1 MGCFGM
7 GTLRAGLATGMIVAA
22 LIALLPAAASA
33 ATTYV
38 AWSEPTGSTECT
50 DAAPCT
56 LAKALSEAGDGDA
69 VRLQA
74 GEYTLPFSGLR
85 IEAEIDFGGTA
96 GAVPVIETTNTATI
110 AVGSKA
116 DATVHDLH
124 FEGLGP
130 LLLESGSAQRVFVDY
145 TGPDNPLSATAAC
158 ELNVGTTL
166 RDSVCWAR
174 EGGEE
179 TEANGVE
186 VVVSGEGITAPT
198 HLRNVTAIAADSGGN
213 GLHVQAGFGA
223 RFTVDGIGVI
233 ARASTAADVSS
244 GLVGASNPESH
255 VALSHSNYATVA
267 QELPYGSVTM
277 PGTEG
282 NQTAAPV
289 FADLAGGDF
298 HELAA
303 SPTIDGGLADSLTG
317 ASDLDGHLRAQAGC
331 FGGASVPDIGA
342 FERTATAACPPPPPP
357 PPQPVEPPKPKFRIV
372 KVTAHGAGGSM
383 QIETPGPGK
392 LTLTGLGIKLVIRE
406 TPTAQVVTM
415 PIRPWAIT
423 RVRLNRSGKTRVR
436 LNVTFTP
443 TSGASHQKSR
453 GLLLKKG

>member
-1 MGCFGM
+1 M
-7 GTLRAGLATGMIVAA
+7 GMIVIVFGA
-22 LIALLPAAASA
+22 LSPAAATA
-33 ATTYV
+33 AGNTYV
-38 AWSEPTGSTECT
+38 AAPGGSGSECSDG
-50 DAAPCT
+50 APCT
-56 LAKALSEAGDGDA
+56 LAKALTEAGDGDA

-116 DATVHDLH
+116 EATVHDLH

-145 TGPDNPLSATAAC
+145 TGPDNPLSPTAAC
-158 ELNVGTTL
+158 ELNVGTIL

-174 EGGEE
+174 EGGVE

-267 QELPYGSVTM
+267 QELPYGTVTAL
-277 PGTEG
+277 GTNG

-289 FADLAGGDF
+289 FADLAEGDF

-317 ASDLDGHLRAQAGC
+317 SSDLDGHLRAQAGC
-331 FGGASVPDIGA
+331 FGAASVPDIGA
-342 FERTATAACPPPPPP
+342 FERTATATCPPPPPP
-357 PPQPVEPPKPKFRIV
+357 PPPTVEPPKPKFRIV
-372 KVTAHGAGGSM
+372 KVTAHGAGGSI
-383 QIETPGPGK
+383 QVETPGPGT
-392 LTLTGLGIKLVIRE
+392 LTLTGLGIKLITRE
-406 TPTAQVVTM
+406 TPVAQIVTM
-415 PIRPWAIT
+415 PIRPWAVT

-436 LNVTFTP
+436 LNVTFAP